1 MAGRIVVGI
10 DGSSQSSAAL
20 EWAIGRATAG
30 GDSLSLV
37 SAYTLPAMEFYGF
50 VADPTSV
57 DWAREYSMQ
66 ILSAGAARARE
77 ADPAIDVG
85 EAAEIGPAGAVLIS
99 AAEGAEMLVVGRRG
113 LGTAMSALLG
123 SVSDRL
129 SVQAPCP
136 LVVVGPEEQP
146 RDGGPVVVGVD
157 GSEFGT
163 AALAFALAEAHVRG
177 VGVRVVSVT
186 ESHPAVSASDP
197 ELADRMSAAA
207 AVDADDVIARAL
219 EAVPAL
225 GGSSDV
231 ETIVADGHPA
241 EAIVANAQDAQL
253 IVVGSHGKGFIRR
266 ALLGSVSREVLRNA
280 ERPVAVVGHRA
291 TEQRAAD

>member
-77 ADPAIDVG
+77 ADPAIDVA

-129 SVQAPCP
+129 SVHRDDEMKHALQGLMRSGHPTRTAEWHD
-136 LVVVGPEEQP
+136 PEPAAEDDP
-146 RDGGPVVVGVD
+146 EVWRGPVVPGRVPVVIEIADPAFEPYADQMPG
-157 GSEFGT
+157 GAFG
-163 AALAFALAEAHVRG
+163 
-177 VGVRVVSVT
+177 
-186 ESHPAVSASDP
+186 
-197 ELADRMSAAA
+197 
-207 AVDADDVIARAL
+207 
-219 EAVPAL
+219 
-225 GGSSDV
+225 
-231 ETIVADGHPA
+231 
-241 EAIVANAQDAQL
+241 Q
-253 IVVGSHGKGFIRR
+253 
-266 ALLGSVSREVLRNA
+266 
-280 ERPVAVVGHRA
+280 VAVYSKHFHHVAIMRKILLRMASWMNYLFPFH
-291 TEQRAAD
+291 